1 MPTDHNT
8 HENQKHSLFPPDDE
22 ARKVLQD
29 TYLSPH
35 TSPGRC
41 QQIFNL
47 KRQALAPNSIRTYNY
62 ALSKIRSLPITT
74 PGEAMNNLLDLQ
86 GLSQRCI
93 ALTLTAI
100 TRWHHERN
108 LPPPPLTHPHVCD
121 LIKALNKTGNN
132 RTLKAAPFVDRSIL
146 MNMLRYWTS
155 HSTAV
160 NTFTNI
166 RNAAFFTIQLWG
178 MTRFSEVANLKPEN
192 VVNHDNHIT
201 VTIAKSKTDQVAR
214 GTQVIIPRESREG
227 IPLAKIITRLKHLTP
242 HDTYLLPSIS
252 YEGRVNHNIPIS
264 NTAWNL
270 ALRKAYQLVAP
281 CPTHPPSSHS
291 LRKSAA
297 RLLTDNGISPD
308 IIHEIGRWKS
318 DAHFVYTSPSDS
330 KRLDVIADI

>member
-1 MPTDHNT
+1 
-8 HENQKHSLFPPDDE
+8 
-22 ARKVLQD
+22 
-29 TYLSPH
+29 
-35 TSPGRC
+35 
-41 QQIFNL
+41 
-47 KRQALAPNSIRTYNY
+47 
-62 ALSKIRSLPITT
+62 
-74 PGEAMNNLLDLQ
+74 
-86 GLSQRCI
+86 
-93 ALTLTAI
+93 
-100 TRWHHERN
+100 
-108 LPPPPLTHPHVCD
+108 
-121 LIKALNKTGNN
+121 
-132 RTLKAAPFVDRSIL
+132 

-178 MTRFSEVANLKPEN
+178 MTRFSEVAN
-192 VVNHDNHIT
+192 
-201 VTIAKSKTDQVAR
+201 QVAR